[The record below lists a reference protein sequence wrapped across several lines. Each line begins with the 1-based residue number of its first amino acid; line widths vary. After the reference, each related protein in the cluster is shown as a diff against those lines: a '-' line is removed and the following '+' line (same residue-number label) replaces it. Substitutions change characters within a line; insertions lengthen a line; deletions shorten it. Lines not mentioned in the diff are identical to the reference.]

1 MVEDTAN
8 SFTNSLQ
15 VSEKID
21 FFVKKIIFIFKFL
34 RLQEI
39 KISCRWIFSE
49 ALEQHESGEISAET
63 IHPRKKFGCEH
74 TMTYYK
80 LSFQ

>member
-1 MVEDTAN
+1 MSKMIQNMAQNTLIVHKNSGMVEDTAN

-15 VSEKID
+15 SSEKID

-39 KISCRWIFSE
+39 KNSCCWIFSE

-63 IHPRKKFGCEH
+63 
-74 TMTYYK
+74 
-80 LSFQ
+80 